1 MPHRARRF
9 AAVLLLLLAGGVTTP
24 SAAEPAIWELQG
36 RGGSVLLLGSIHMM
50 RESDYPLPDNVIAA
64 YRQADQLIMELDMD
78 DLDPLLAQ
86 SLITSM
92 GMLDDGRSLRDVM
105 GARDYERASRKL
117 SPMGLELDM
126 LAALKPWFVSITV
139 MNLQMM
145 SAGFQPQYGLEQFLT
160 GLARRDNKPIEGLET
175 MEYQLGVFDG
185 LSEKTQTRMLLQ
197 TLDEA
202 ADLDSQLEVLTKAWR
217 NGDQQRMA
225 RELAGSFDP
234 YPDVYRDLVVTRNRE
249 WVDRLIEVADAGP
262 DTLVVV
268 GALHLVGRDS
278 VVELLTDRGRRV
290 ERWRPGR

>member
-1 MPHRARRF
+1 MPHRARRL
-9 AAVLLLLLAGGVTTP
+9 AAILFLLLAASVATP

-50 RESDYPLPDNVIAA
+50 RESDYPLPDNVTAA
-64 YRQADQLIMELDMD
+64 YGRSDKIIMELDMD
-78 DLDPLLAQ
+78 DLDPIVAQ
-86 SLITSM
+86 SLITSI

-117 SPMGLELDM
+117 STMGLELDM

-145 SAGFQPQYGLEQFLT
+145 SAGFLPQYGLEQFVT
-160 GLARRDNKPIEGLET
+160 GLARRDGKPIEGLET

-202 ADLDSQLEVLTKAWR
+202 AELDSQLEVLTKAWR
-217 NGDQQRMA
+217 DGDQKRMA

-249 WVDRLIEVADAGP
+249 WVDRLIEVADTGP

-278 VVELLTDRGRRV
+278 VVELLIDRGRRV
-290 ERWRPGR
+290 EKWRPGR